1 MAGKEFKRYA
11 YILNT
16 SLRDGET
23 IMLLV
28 REILYMFL
36 LCGLFFIVMIIFYR
50 DMCHLRSENELLR
63 EMLHASRIL
72 ATSEKKIIPRE
83 QALAFAGEWLRAWNG
98 HDMEA
103 IMSHYS
109 ADVEFSSPLAIQA
122 LNEPTGVIRG
132 KDALRAYFENGLS
145 RFPGLHFELVD
156 VLGGVGSV
164 TVYYRG
170 AESPAL
176 HSSGEGAG
184 MTVAEVMMFDDNGA
198 VCKALAH
205 YHYENTSA
213 P

>member
-1 MAGKEFKRYA
+1 MAGKEVKRYA
-11 YILNT
+11 YILHT
-16 SLRDGET
+16 SLQDGET
-23 IMLLV
+23 IMFLL

-36 LCGLFFIVMIIFYR
+36 LCGLFFIVMIIFYS
-50 DMCHLRSENELLR
+50 DMCRLRSENELLQ
-63 EMLHASRIL
+63 EMLHASRI
-72 ATSEKKIIPRE
+72 TDPMKGKIVPRE
-83 QALAFAGEWLRAWNG
+83 QALAFAGEWLRAWNS

-109 ADVEFSSPLAIQA
+109 ADVEFSSPLAMQV
-122 LNEPTGVIRG
+122 LNEPTGFIRG

-145 RFPGLHFELVD
+145 RFPGLHFELID

-176 HSSGEGAG
+176 HSVGEGAG

-198 VCKALAH
+198 VCRALAH
-205 YHYENTSA
+205 YHYEKA
-213 P
+213 